1 LSVLIASL
9 DDDTRL
15 RWRRA
20 LSRSFAVQ
28 DRGGIAGVPPLLR
41 DFKPAVL
48 LLDLKL
54 RRLGG
59 VEGIRALQKASPS
72 TKIIVVANTPRFREE
87 LAALKFGAAGYIGK
101 DIGTKLLRKA
111 VRLVQTGEVWTRR
124 KIVAHLIDELTA
136 FGASR
141 SAAADTPSRNSFD
154 GLTIKKRQI
163 IRSIADGLSNSEIA
177 ERLHISE
184 ATVKAHLTA
193 IYRRFDVANRTQ
205 LATFAATDANALSAR
220 PLSKHG

>member
-1 LSVLIASL
+1 LPVLIASL

-41 DFKPAVL
+41 DTKPVVL

-59 VEGIRALQKASPS
+59 VQGIRALQKLSPS
-72 TKIIVVANTPRFREE
+72 TKIIAVANTPRFREE
-87 LAALKFGAAGYIGK
+87 LAALKLGAAGYIGK

-124 KIVAHLIDELTA
+124 KIVGHLLDELTA
-136 FGASR
+136 RRESR
-141 SAAADTPSRNSFD
+141 SPTAEPRSRNPFD
-154 GLTIKKRQI
+154 TLTVKKQQVV
-163 IRSIADGLSNSEIA
+163 RSVADGLSNNEIA
-177 ERLHISE
+177 RRLNISE

-193 IYRRFDVANRTQ
+193 IYRKFDVANRVQ
-205 LATFAATDANALSAR
+205 LAGLAAADTRASPQAT
-220 PLSKHG
+220 